1 MPNIPT
7 LPNRPAARNLP
18 FGDTFIPIGFPPAKK
33 GEPGTV
39 AREPSASI
47 LKAVILSDAGLP
59 AIKNCPFGVTAN
71 EIPKSNLLLG
81 LELSKENGEPGTG
94 ARFPLLGS
102 MEKALISLVMLLE
115 A

>member
-18 FGDTFIPIGFPPAKK
+18 FGDTFIPMGFPPAKK
-33 GEPGTV
+33 GEPGTAV
-39 AREPSASI
+39 SEPFAPM
-47 LKAVILSDAGLP
+47 LKDVILSDAGLP

-71 EIPKSNLLLG
+71 EIPKSKSLLG
-81 LELSKENGEPGTG
+81 LELSRENGEPGTG
-94 ARFPLLGS
+94 VRVPLLGS
-102 MEKALISLVMLLE
+102 MEKALISLVPLLE